1 MTTVTTVRSWPAIGL
16 GVFFASVTGY
26 VLFKDVID
34 GAAINTSHVLSLAA
48 LVAAIASGHM
58 VWPAAKAGRI
68 VTALMLMVLFL
79 AATGYVVVSSG
90 ARNAET
96 AGAKAATAETVTRT
110 RAEIEKMQREASF
123 ILGSCAAGTPRD
135 HVGIR
140 CGLRDAMTKEC
151 ATGKGKACDG
161 KSYSVATYEA
171 ALDGY
176 DRRLAK
182 LGPVTAPNGGY
193 AHAAKVLAALP
204 GVTAAAADIE
214 ARLVLI
220 LPFLTVL
227 IAELGTITFLHLGL
241 GMGHRKQS
249 AQAPLPVIT
258 AADVAAWVAPTPPK
272 GGRREKPGPKRNE
285 AVIGFVAEFRKRHG
299 RNPSTPELQARF
311 ADIPRS
317 TAHRYASAA

>member
-1 MTTVTTVRSWPAIGL
+1 MNSTTTVRSWPAIGL

-96 AGAKAATAETVTRT
+96 AGAKASKATAHNTELADKTADLARARQRLADAEKMVDIETKNGGCPDKRRDGRRSNCSDWRQ
-110 RAEIEKMQREASF
+110 RAEEVRSHITALENEVRKIGPATPAS
-123 ILGSCAAGTPRD
+123 
-135 HVGIR
+135 
-140 CGLRDAMTKEC
+140 
-151 ATGKGKACDG
+151 
-161 KSYSVATYEA
+161 
-171 ALDGY
+171 
-176 DRRLAK
+176 
-182 LGPVTAPNGGY
+182 GY
-193 AHAAKVLAALP
+193 AHASRVLAAIA
-204 GVTAAAADIE
+204 GGDTDVIE

-241 GMGHRKQS
+241 GHQERPE
-249 AQAPLPVIT
+249 PLPPK
-258 AADVAAWVAPTPPK
+258 AAPVAMPVVTGDDVVSWVKAF
-272 GGRREKPGPKRNE
+272 E
-285 AVIGFVAEFRKRHG
+285 ARHG
-299 RNPSTPELQARF
+299 RKPQIPELQAGFRRK
-311 ADIPRS
+311 DGTTVPKT
-317 TAHRYASAA
+317 TAWRKINAA

>member
-1 MTTVTTVRSWPAIGL
+1 MSSTTTVRSWPAIGL
-16 GVFFASVTGY
+16 GVFFASVTAY
-26 VLFKDVID
+26 VLFKDVTD

-96 AGAKAATAETVTRT
+96 AGAKAASVETVAKT
-110 RAEIEKMQREASF
+110 RAEIEKMHREANI
-123 ILGSCAAGTPRD
+123 ILGSCAAGTPKE

-161 KSYSVATYEA
+161 KSYSVTTYDA
-171 ALDGY
+171 ALEGY
-176 DRRLAK
+176 DKRLAK
-182 LGPVTAPNGGY
+182 LGPATAPNGGY

-227 IAELGTITFLHLGL
+227 IAELGTITFLHLG
-241 GMGHRKQS
+241 MGHQERPE
-249 AQAPLPVIT
+249 PLPPK
-258 AADVAAWVAPTPPK
+258 AAPIAPPVVTGDDVVSWVKAF
-272 GGRREKPGPKRNE
+272 E
-285 AVIGFVAEFRKRHG
+285 ARHG
-299 RNPSTPELQARF
+299 RKPQIPELQAGFRRK
-311 ADIPRS
+311 DGTTVPKT
-317 TAHRYASAA
+317 TAWRKINAA

>member
-1 MTTVTTVRSWPAIGL
+1 MNSTTTVRSWPAIGL

-26 VLFKDVID
+26 VLFSDVIG

-58 VWPAAKAGRI
+58 VWPAATAGRI

-96 AGAKAATAETVTRT
+96 AGAKASKATAHNTELADKTTDLA
-110 RAEIEKMQREASF
+110 RARQRLADAEKMVDIETKNGGCPDKRRDGRRSSCSDWRQRADEVRS
-123 ILGSCAAGTPRD
+123 
-135 HVGIR
+135 H
-140 CGLRDAMTKEC
+140 
-151 ATGKGKACDG
+151 
-161 KSYSVATYEA
+161 
-171 ALDGY
+171 
-176 DRRLAK
+176 
-182 LGPVTAPNGGY
+182 VTALENEVKKIGPATPASGY
-193 AHAAKVLAALP
+193 AHASRVLAAIA
-204 GVTAAAADIE
+204 GGDADVIE

-227 IAELGTITFLHLGL
+227 IAELGTITFLHLG
-241 GMGHRKQS
+241 MGHRT
-249 AQAPLPVIT
+249 APTVLPVVT
-258 AADVAAWVAPTPPK
+258 AADVAEWVPQPPK

-285 AVIGFVAEFRKRHG
+285 AVVEFVAEFRKRHG

-311 ADIPRS
+311 ASIPRS

>member
-26 VLFKDVID
+26 VLFSDVIG

-58 VWPAAKAGRI
+58 VWPAATAGRI

-96 AGAKAATAETVTRT
+96 AGAKASKATAHNTELADKTTDLA
-110 RAEIEKMQREASF
+110 RARQRLADAEKMVDIETKNGGCPDKRRDGRRSSCSDWRQRADEVRS
-123 ILGSCAAGTPRD
+123 
-135 HVGIR
+135 H
-140 CGLRDAMTKEC
+140 
-151 ATGKGKACDG
+151 
-161 KSYSVATYEA
+161 
-171 ALDGY
+171 
-176 DRRLAK
+176 
-182 LGPVTAPNGGY
+182 VTALENEVKKIGPATPASGY
-193 AHAAKVLAALP
+193 AHASRVLAAIA
-204 GVTAAAADIE
+204 GGDAEVIE

-241 GMGHRKQS
+241 GHQERPE
-249 AQAPLPVIT
+249 PLPPK
-258 AADVAAWVAPTPPK
+258 AAPVAMPVVTGDDVVSWVKAF
-272 GGRREKPGPKRNE
+272 E
-285 AVIGFVAEFRKRHG
+285 ARHG
-299 RNPSTPELQARF
+299 RKPQIPELQAGFRRK
-311 ADIPRS
+311 DGTTVPKT
-317 TAHRYASAA
+317 TAWRKINAA